1 MNTISIDTWQFI
13 GIAVAIVASIL
24 GGVNY
29 LLKKSFKEGKNSQRF
44 DDVESK
50 VNEYSKKQTTC
61 DTRFSVIEQTKADSV
76 YMEKRFNE
84 TLFTI
89 KNEILMGIK
98 NLTLPT
104 KQLTTDPYAVS
115 HSPLALTEKG
125 IEKVKYLGIN
135 NMIDKK
141 WNDISYL
148 ISNNI
153 KSKNPYDIQQFCLE
167 QCLLFP
173 EKFLEV
179 DDLDKLK
186 LDAYNEGI
194 NIDPYM
200 RIIAILS
207 FEKFKQDN
215 SDHTE

>member
-29 LLKKSFKEGKNSQRF
+29 LLIKSFNKGKNSQRF

-50 VNEYSKKQTTC
+50 VSEYSKKQTTC

-76 YMEKRFNE
+76 YMENRFNE
-84 TLFTI
+84 V
-89 KNEILMGIK
+89 MVSIK
-98 NLTLPT
+98 NLTVPP
-104 KQLTTDPYAVS
+104 KKIIMDPYAAS
-115 HSPLALTEKG
+115 HSPLALTDKG
-125 IEKVKYLGIN
+125 VEKVKELGIN

-141 WNDISYL
+141 WNDISIL
-148 ISNNI
+148 VSDNV
-153 KSKNPYDIQQFCLE
+153 KSKNPYDLQQFLIA

-173 EKFLEV
+173 DKFLEA

-186 LDAYNEGI
+186 IDAYNEGL
-194 NIDPYM
+194 NIDSYM
-200 RIIAILS
+200 RIIAILLD
-207 FEKFKQDN
+207 EKF
-215 SDHTE
+215 SRTSAL